1 MGQEP
6 SRPRAV
12 VIGGPNGAGKST
24 TAARLLPRDLD
35 IRQFVNA
42 DAIASGL
49 SGFAPETVALQ
60 AGRIM
65 LARLSELARQGEDFA
80 FETTLASRSFVPF
93 LRRLQRRGYAVHVI
107 YVWLQSPDLAVARVA
122 ERVRRGGH
130 DVPDAVVK
138 RRYWRGLANFRQLYL
153 PLADSWVLCDNSGD
167 SPLVVARG
175 ERDSV
180 TEIFDRVRY
189 EQIR

>member
-1 MGQEP
+1 
-6 SRPRAV
+6 
-12 VIGGPNGAGKST
+12 
-24 TAARLLPRDLD
+24 
-35 IRQFVNA
+35 
-42 DAIASGL
+42 
-49 SGFAPETVALQ
+49 
-60 AGRIM
+60 M